1 MSSGKVD
8 ITRRRLATLVVAMR
22 LLTLELRGEARRIV
36 VGLVV
41 LTAASAVLVLEPWPL
56 KLIVD
61 SVLGDRQLPAWL
73 AAVVTSVTGGDS
85 LGGDSRLWL
94 LGWLCAG
101 MIGLRLLAGTL
112 NMFSVNV
119 LVSVGLRMVFH
130 LRCRLFDHVQRLS
143 LAFHDATPV
152 GDSLYRVTWDSC
164 AAQALFNSGLVPA
177 ITAFITLLG
186 IVVMMAYQDSVV
198 TLVALG
204 ICVPLAI
211 LIRQLDGPMTE
222 SSLRVHERESDVS
235 TRVQETLVGIRAVQA
250 FGREETEGTR
260 FREHARASLA
270 ANRRLTAIQTGSQ
283 ALASTLMAVGAA
295 AVVFLAARRALQGQ
309 ITAGD
314 VVLVAAYVVM
324 LYRPLETLT
333 YTAGTVLN
341 AAAGARRVLAILDTK
356 PDIADASAALPL
368 AGRARGHITFDHVT
382 FGYRGGQTVLRDI
395 SLEVRPGE
403 TVALVG
409 TSGAG
414 KTTLASLLLRFYDPV
429 LGRVCLDNR
438 DLRTLTIG
446 SLRQNIAL
454 VLQEPVLFGT
464 TIRENIAYGRPE
476 ATLEEIRGAARAAGA
491 HDFIAALPDTYETR
505 IGERGVMLSG
515 GQRQRLSIARA
526 FLKDAPVLILDEPT
540 SALDAETEAVLLD
553 TLRRLMRGRTTLIIA
568 HRLSTIREADRI
580 VVLRDGRIEEAGT
593 HAELL
598 TRNNV
603 YASLH
608 RLHFGQPAIMHTA
621 GV

>member
-1 MSSGKVD
+1 MSSGQADV
-8 ITRRRLATLVVAMR
+8 TRRRLATLVVAAR
-22 LLTLELRGEARRIV
+22 LLALELGGEVRCIIA
-36 VGLVV
+36 GLVV

-61 SVLGDRQLPAWL
+61 SVLADRPLPAWL
-73 AAVVTSVTGGDS
+73 AALTASVAAGES
-85 LGGDSRLWL
+85 KLLL
-94 LGWLCAG
+94 LGCLCAG
-101 MIGLRLLAGTL
+101 VVGLRLLAGVL

-143 LAFHDATPV
+143 LAFHDVTPV

-177 ITAFITLLG
+177 VTAVITLLG
-186 IVVMMAYQDSVV
+186 IVVMMAYQDGVM
-198 TLVALG
+198 TMVALG
-204 ICVPLAI
+204 ICLPLAL
-211 LIRQLDGPMTE
+211 LIRQLDGPMTA

-283 ALASTLMAVGAA
+283 AVASTMMAVGAA
-295 AVVFLAARRALQGQ
+295 AVVFLAARRALQGH

-333 YTAGTVLN
+333 YTAGTVLS

-356 PDIADASAALPL
+356 PDVADASGALPL
-368 AGRARGHITFDHVT
+368 PGRASGHISFDHVT
-382 FGYRGGQTVLRDI
+382 FGYRGDQTVLRDI
-395 SLEVRPGE
+395 TLEVRPGE
-403 TVALVG
+403 TIALVG
-409 TSGAG
+409 ASGAG
-414 KTTLASLLLRFYDPV
+414 KTTLASLLLRFYDPA
-429 LGRVCLDNR
+429 LGRVCLDHR
-438 DLRTLTIG
+438 DLRTLTIA

-476 ATLEEIRGAARAAGA
+476 ATLDEIRAAARAAGA
-491 HDFIAALPDTYETR
+491 HDFIAALPDMYETR

-515 GQRQRLSIARA
+515 GQKQRLSIARA

-540 SALDAETEAVLLD
+540 SALDAGTEAVLLA

-580 VVLRDGRIEEAGT
+580 VVLREGRIEEAGT

-608 RLHFGQPAIMHTA
+608 RLHFGQHAILSA
-621 GV
+621 VGV